1 MDRPV
6 ADLPVITTEDMDVI
20 DMRAEVSMIDTTD
33 VVVAADDEM
42 SVNTIVTSAL
52 ATMTAMPP
60 AATAM
65 ATAAAEMTITMTL
78 GVKSAKILITM
89 SLGLET
95 GSYFSPRSF

>member
-20 DMRAEVSMIDTTD
+20 DMRAEVSKIDMTG
-33 VVVAADDEM
+33 VVAADDET

-60 AATAM
+60 AATAK
-65 ATAAAEMTITMTL
+65 ATAVAEMTITMTL
-78 GVKSAKILITM
+78 GVRSAKILITM

-95 GSYFSPRSF
+95 GSYFLLRSF